1 MNITAGTAR
10 APASATRS
18 LPTSIR
24 HGEGSKIVVNLFL
37 GLWLFIATA
46 AVFPLLELGS
56 GSTLSDD
63 STARLR
69 LLLLPGLIAAPILV
83 AMKAS
88 AIFRL
93 LRAHPAL
100 LLLLLWTLTSSL
112 WSVDPEISAR
122 RALSLIANS
131 LIVAFM
137 VVTLTPAQIL
147 RLLITVVLSVLCLS
161 IAFAILMPD
170 LAFMSDLDG
179 AFRGVF
185 THKNAMGLYLFLTA
199 MLMVVGA
206 RTGVVSPRVAT
217 LALATVAA
225 LVVPTKSSTAL
236 LLLVLLVALHLP
248 LAVAGLPRQ
257 LAAIG
262 LTFLGLAALA
272 VGLPLF
278 LARNRIFMAFGRDPT
293 LTGRTEVWAFV
304 QGLIDQRPLLG
315 YGYAAMFERKEVTD
329 HLFNAVGWA
338 APNAHNGYL
347 ELWLGIGLIGLVL
360 AVGLLALALVR
371 AWRCIMVDPR
381 SIAGCLAYFYIPL
394 YLFRNFSES
403 DLVAQTDL
411 TWIVA
416 VLAALL
422 VRRTTMPECVPGA
435 PPAPSVRRAA
445 AA

>member
-1 MNITAGTAR
+1 MR
-10 APASATRS
+10 PLPASIGLR
-18 LPTSIR
+18 
-24 HGEGSKIVVNLFL
+24 GGGKIAVDLFL
-37 GLWLFIATA
+37 GLWLFISTA
-46 AVFPLLELGS
+46 AVFPLLELGG

-83 AMKAS
+83 AVRAP

-93 LRAHPAL
+93 LCNQPAL

-112 WSVDPEISAR
+112 WSVDPEVSAR

-131 LIVAFM
+131 LIASFM
-137 VVTLTPAQIL
+137 VVTLTPRQIL
-147 RLLITVVLSVLCLS
+147 RRLIMIVLTVLCLS
-161 IAFAILMPD
+161 IGFAVLLPN

-199 MLMVVGA
+199 MLVVVGA

-225 LVVPTKSSTAL
+225 LVIPTKSSTAL

-248 LAVAGLPRQ
+248 LVVAGLPRQ
-257 LAAIG
+257 LATIG

-278 LARNRIFMAFGRDPT
+278 LARNRVFMAFGRDPT

-304 QGLIDQRPLLG
+304 QGLIDQRPALG

-329 HLFNAVGWA
+329 HLFNVVGWA

-360 AVGLLALALVR
+360 VVAFMALGLIR
-371 AWRCIMVDPR
+371 AWRHIMIYPR

-403 DLVAQTDL
+403 DLAAQSDL
-411 TWIVA
+411 TWIIV

-422 VRRTTMPECVPGA
+422 VGRTPIPEGVANSLPT
-435 PPAPSVRRAA
+435 PSARRATA
-445 AA
+445 S